1 MAAVHR
7 AHRVRAGDL
16 WVVAGPLT
24 EEGSGTRG
32 ERLEGMSE
40 QMLVLVLVGLAV
52 LLSAAAIV
60 TFVMQD
66 QT

>member
-1 MAAVHR
+1 
-7 AHRVRAGDL
+7 
-16 WVVAGPLT
+16 
-24 EEGSGTRG
+24 
-32 ERLEGMSE
+32 MSE